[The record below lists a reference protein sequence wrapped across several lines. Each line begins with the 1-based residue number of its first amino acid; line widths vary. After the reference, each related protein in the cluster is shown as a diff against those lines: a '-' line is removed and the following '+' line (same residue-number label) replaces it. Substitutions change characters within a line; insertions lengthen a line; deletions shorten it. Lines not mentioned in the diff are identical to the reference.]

1 MTIRKD
7 LLIKNASILD
17 KNDNKERKD
26 ILINSGR
33 IVLIADQIAREDF
46 PLLDATNNFLF
57 PGFIDLHIQG
67 AGGFDVLDSVE
78 EAIPSIA
85 KTLAGLGTIS
95 FLSTT
100 VVKPTTGN
108 SHIKIADK
116 FIGAEINGANIL
128 GWHLEGPFIN
138 PLKKG
143 GIDINSIY
151 PNLDGRIEEVL
162 EICNGKLM
170 MMTIA
175 PELEGNLKA
184 IEILV
189 KNKVVASFAHSNA
202 TYTETIK
209 GIDAGISH
217 VTHLFNAMNSIHHRE
232 PGPIPAIFERKLPSQ
247 IIADGHHINPIM
259 VNFAKN
265 NLGIENCVCI
275 TDGVQAMG
283 LEEGNYFYNGKEYTS
298 KEGAAK
304 YLDGTLIGSTT
315 PLGKIAMKY
324 KEWTNCT
331 LYEAVQTVSYNPAK
345 VIGLENRKGKISEG
359 YDADLIITD
368 NELNILH
375 TIVGGRLLQL

>member
-1 MTIRKD
+1 MPIEKN
-7 LLIKNASILD
+7 LLIKNAIIVD
-17 KNDNKERKD
+17 KYDNPFKKD
-26 ILINSGR
+26 ILISSGK
-33 IVLIADQIAREDF
+33 IALIDDQIYREDV
-46 PLLDATNNFLF
+46 PVLDAGNNFLF

-67 AGGFDVLDSVE
+67 AGGFDVLDAVDA
-78 EAIPSIA
+78 AIPSIA
-85 KTLAGLGTIS
+85 KTLAGLGTTS

-100 VVKPTTGN
+100 VVKPSTEN

-116 FIGAEINGANIL
+116 YIGAELNGANVL

-151 PNLDGRIEEVL
+151 PTLQGRTEEVL
-162 EICNGKLM
+162 EVCNGKLM

-184 IEILV
+184 IGLLV
-189 KNKVVASFAHSNA
+189 KSNVVVSFAHSNA
-202 TYTETIK
+202 TYIETIK

-247 IIADGHHINPIM
+247 IISDGHHINPRM

-298 KEGAAK
+298 REGAAK
-304 YLDGTLIGSTT
+304 YLNGTLIGSTT
-315 PLGKIAMKY
+315 PLGKIAIKF
-324 KEWTNCT
+324 KDWTSCT

-345 VIGLENRKGKISEG
+345 VINLENRKGKIAEG

-368 NELNILH
+368 NELNIFH
-375 TIVGGRLLQL
+375 TIVSGRRVQF

>member
-1 MTIRKD
+1 MHSEKN
-7 LLIKNASILD
+7 LLIKNAVIID
-17 KNDNKERKD
+17 KNDYPLTKD
-26 ILINSGR
+26 ILIKSGK
-33 IVLIADQIAREDF
+33 IALIDDQIIREGI
-46 PLLDATNNFLF
+46 PVLYGENNLVF

-67 AGGFDVLDSVE
+67 AGGFDVLDAVD

-85 KTLAGLGTIS
+85 KTLAGLGTTS

-100 VVKPTTGN
+100 VVKPSTGN
-108 SHIKIADK
+108 LHIKIADK
-116 FIGAEINGANIL
+116 YIGAELQGANVL

-151 PNLDGRIEEVL
+151 PTIKGKTEEVL

-175 PELEGNLKA
+175 PELEGNPEA
-184 IEILV
+184 IGLLV
-189 KNKVVASFAHSNA
+189 KNNVVASFAHSNA
-202 TYTETIK
+202 TYAETIK

-247 IIADGHHINPIM
+247 IISDGHHINPRM
-259 VNFAKN
+259 VNFAKD

-283 LEEGNYFYNGKEYTS
+283 LKEGNYFYNGKEYTS
-298 KEGAAK
+298 KGGAAK

-315 PLGKIAMKY
+315 PLGKIAMKFR
-324 KEWTNCT
+324 EWTNCT
-331 LYEAVQTVSYNPAK
+331 LYEAVQTVSYYPAK
-345 VIGLENRKGKISEG
+345 VINLENRKGKIAEG
-359 YDADLIITD
+359 FDADLIITD
-368 NELNILH
+368 KELNILH
-375 TIVGGRLLQL
+375 TIVGGRILQF